1 MKTFD
6 FSKLRGRIREK
17 YNTETAFCKAMELSH
32 NTLSKK
38 LNGKIHF
45 VQDEIDRAIVL
56 LEIPDAEISAYFF
69 TEKVQE
75 AEQSERKDEP

>member
-17 YNTETAFCKAMELSH
+17 FGTEAAFGCAMKLSH
-32 NTLSKK
+32 NSLSKK
-38 LNGKIHF
+38 LNGKVSF

-69 TEKVQE
+69 TEKVQDIE
-75 AEQSERKDEP
+75 LNERMV